1 MAANILDW
9 TDSWFEKLDS
19 ESKADSAGSI
29 AAKFSG
35 EVADG
40 KLPFCS
46 MPFMAELMHDLDGLE
61 DYVKSF
67 DHMLL
72 LGIGGSA
79 LGARALQKAFFPQQ
93 DQPCHDGPWLWIA
106 DNVCSKTLDSYLTK
120 LPLEKTLVAVVS
132 KSGGTIETISQ
143 YFLIREK
150 LQQELGDNWNRNTLF
165 VTDKEKGFL
174 REQAD
179 ELSIRTLE
187 VPDNL
192 GGRYS
197 ILSAV
202 GLLPAMFMG
211 IDYRALVEGA
221 AEVFSPLAAPDLNA
235 DSLVNHP
242 SFKLAC
248 WSAAL
253 MEKGFNE
260 LIFFSYIPQWAC
272 FGQWFAQLWAES
284 LGKDGKGSQP
294 LPATGATDQHSV
306 NQMFLDGP
314 RNKACLFLTC
324 PSLPEGQPFP
334 ENIPDN
340 FSYLKGKSFGELIH
354 AEGLGTK
361 MALSANNVPLVEMQM
376 SSDSEE
382 SAGRLMGLLM
392 AATIFTGWL
401 IDINPVDQPAVEMG
415 KLLAKARLGAS
426 GLQDEKDNLNAFLNT
441 RREEQDF

>member
-1 MAANILDW
+1 MATNILDW
-9 TDSWFEKLDS
+9 TDSWYEKLDS
-19 ESKADSAGSI
+19 ESHCDSAAGI
-29 AAKFSG
+29 AARFSG
-35 EVADG
+35 EVAKG

-46 MPFMAELMHDLDGLE
+46 MPYMASLLHDLNGLE

-93 DQPCHDGPWLWIA
+93 DQPGHEGPWLWIA
-106 DNVCSKTLDSYLTK
+106 DNVCAKTLDAYLQK

-143 YFLIREK
+143 YFLVRDK
-150 LQQELGDNWNRNTLF
+150 LKQDLGDNWNRNLLF

-179 ELSIRTLE
+179 EFSVRTLE
-187 VPDNL
+187 VPDFL

-197 ILSAV
+197 VLSAV

-211 IDYRALVEGA
+211 INYRSLVEGA
-221 AEVFSPLAAPDLNA
+221 SAVLSPLASVDLNG
-235 DSLVNHP
+235 SILGNHP
-242 SFKLAC
+242 AFKLAC
-248 WSAAL
+248 WASGL
-253 MEKGFNE
+253 MNEGYNE

-314 RNKACLFLTC
+314 RNKGCLFLTC
-324 PSLPEGQPFP
+324 PTLPEGEPFQDD
-334 ENIPDN
+334 IPDN
-340 FSYLKGKSFGELIH
+340 FAYLKGKSFGELIH
-354 AEGLGTK
+354 AEGMGTK
-361 MALSANNVPLVEMQM
+361 MALSANKVPLIEMQM
-376 SSDSEE
+376 GDDSEE
-382 SAGRLMGLLM
+382 AAGRLMGLLM

-401 IDINPVDQPAVEMG
+401 IEINPIDQPAVEMG
-415 KLLAKARLGAS
+415 KLLAKARLGAD
-426 GLQDEKDNLNAFLNT
+426 GLQKEKDSLNAFLST
-441 RREEQDF
+441 KREEQKF

>member
-1 MAANILDW
+1 MATNILDW
-9 TDSWFEKLDS
+9 TDSWYEKLDS
-19 ESKADSAGSI
+19 ESHCDSAAGI
-29 AAKFSG
+29 AARFSG
-35 EVADG
+35 EVAKG

-46 MPFMAELMHDLDGLE
+46 MPYMASLLHDLNGLE

-93 DQPCHDGPWLWIA
+93 DQPGHEGPWLWIA
-106 DNVCSKTLDSYLTK
+106 DNVCVKTLDAYLQK

-143 YFLIREK
+143 YFLVRDK
-150 LQQELGDNWNRNTLF
+150 LKQDLGDNWNRNLLF

-179 ELSIRTLE
+179 EFSVRTLE
-187 VPDNL
+187 VPDFL

-197 ILSAV
+197 VLSAV

-211 IDYRALVEGA
+211 IDYRSLVEGA
-221 AEVFSPLAAPDLNA
+221 SAVLSPLASADLNG
-235 DSLVNHP
+235 SLLGNHP
-242 SFKLAC
+242 AFKLAC
-248 WSAAL
+248 WASGL
-253 MEKGFNE
+253 MNEGYNE

-294 LPATGATDQHSV
+294 FPATGATDQHSV

-314 RNKACLFLTC
+314 RNKGCLFLTC
-324 PSLPEGQPFP
+324 PSLPEGAAFP
-334 ENIPDN
+334 EDIPDN
-340 FSYLKGKSFGELIH
+340 FYYLKGKSFGELIH

-361 MALSANNVPLVEMQM
+361 MALSANKVPLVEMQM
-376 SSDSEE
+376 GDDSEE
-382 SAGRLMGLLM
+382 AAGRLMGLLM

-401 IDINPVDQPAVEMG
+401 IEINPIDQPAVEMG
-415 KLLAKARLGAS
+415 KLLAKARLGAD
-426 GLQDEKDNLNAFLNT
+426 GLQKEKDSLNAFLST
-441 RREEQDF
+441 KREEQEF

>member
-9 TDSWFEKLDS
+9 TDSWFEKIDS
-19 ESKADSAGSI
+19 EAKSDSAGSL
-29 AAKFSG
+29 AARFCG
-35 EVADG
+35 EVSDG

-46 MPFMAELMHDLDGLE
+46 MPYMAELLHELDGLE
-61 DYVKSF
+61 GYVKKF

-93 DQPCHDGPWLWIA
+93 DQPCHEGPWLWIG
-106 DNVCSKTLDSYLTK
+106 DNVCSKTLDSYLEK
-120 LPLEKTLVAVVS
+120 LPLEKTLVVVIS

-143 YFLIREK
+143 YLIVREK
-150 LQQELGDNWNRNTLF
+150 MKEVLGDSWNKNTF
-165 VTDKEKGFL
+165 FITDKKNGFL

-197 ILSAV
+197 VLSAV
-202 GLLPAMFMG
+202 GLLPAMFLG
-211 IDYRALVEGA
+211 IDYRLLVEGA
-221 AEVFSPLAAPDLNA
+221 SAVLSPLASADLNA
-235 DSLVNHP
+235 DSLINHP
-242 SFKLAC
+242 AFKLAC
-248 WSAAL
+248 WGAAL
-253 MEKGFNE
+253 MDKGYNE
-260 LIFFSYIPQWAC
+260 LIFFSYVPQWAC

-284 LGKDGKGSQP
+284 LGKEGKGSQP
-294 LPATGATDQHSV
+294 IPATGATDQHSV

-324 PSLPEGQPFP
+324 PSLPAGHPFP
-334 ENIPDN
+334 DEIPN
-340 FSYLKGKSFGELIH
+340 KFSYLKDKTFGELIH

-361 MALSANNVPLVEMQM
+361 MALSANSVPLVEMKM
-376 SSDSEE
+376 ADDSEE
-382 SAGRLMGLLM
+382 TAGRLMGLLM

-401 IDINPVDQPAVEMG
+401 MDINPIDQPAVEMG
-415 KLLAKARLGAS
+415 KLLAKARLGAA
-426 GLQDEKDNLNAFLNT
+426 GLDSEKKSLDDFLATN
-441 RREEQDF
+441 REEQGF

>member
-29 AAKFSG
+29 AARFSG
-35 EVADG
+35 EVAEG

-46 MPFMAELMHDLDGLE
+46 MPFMAELLHDLDGLE
-61 DYVKSF
+61 DYVRSF

-79 LGARALQKAFFPQQ
+79 LGARALQKAFFPEQ
-93 DQPCHDGPWLWIA
+93 DQPCHEGPWLWIA
-106 DNVCSKTLDSYLTK
+106 DNVCSKTLDAYLEK

-143 YFLIREK
+143 YFLVRRK
-150 LQQELGDNWNRNTLF
+150 MQEVLGDVWNRNAIF
-165 VTDKEKGFL
+165 ITDKENGFL

-179 ELSIRTLE
+179 ELDIRTLE

-197 ILSAV
+197 VLSAV

-211 IDYRALVEGA
+211 IDYRSLVEGA
-221 AEVFSPLAAPDLNA
+221 SAVLSPLASPDLNS
-235 DSLVNHP
+235 DMLRNHP

-248 WSAAL
+248 WGAAL
-253 MEKGFNE
+253 MDKGFNE

-284 LGKDGKGSQP
+284 LGKEGKGSQP
-294 LPATGATDQHSV
+294 VPATGATDQHSV

-314 RNKACLFLTC
+314 RNKGCLFLTC
-324 PSLPEGQPFP
+324 PSLPEGAAFP
-334 ENIPDN
+334 DDIPKK
-340 FSYLKGKSFGELIH
+340 FAYLKGKNFGELIH

-376 SSDSEE
+376 AADSEE
-382 SAGRLMGLLM
+382 SAGRMMGLLM

-401 IDINPVDQPAVEMG
+401 IEINPIDQPAVEMG

-426 GLQDEKDNLNAFLNT
+426 GLASEKESLDAFLST
-441 RREEQDF
+441 KREEQKF

>member
-1 MAANILDW
+1 MAANVLDW

-29 AAKFSG
+29 AARFSG
-35 EVADG
+35 EVAAG

-46 MPFMAELMHDLDGLE
+46 MPFMAELLHELDGLE

-93 DQPCHDGPWLWIA
+93 DQPCHNGPWLWIA
-106 DNVCSKTLDSYLTK
+106 DNVCAKTLDAYLEK
-120 LPLEKTLVAVVS
+120 LPLGKTLVAVVS

-143 YFLIREK
+143 YFLVREK
-150 LQQELGDNWNRNTLF
+150 MQEALGNRWNRNTIF
-165 VTDKEKGFL
+165 ITDKEKGFL

-179 ELSIRTLE
+179 ELNIRTLE

-197 ILSAV
+197 VLSAV
-202 GLLPAMFMG
+202 GLLPAMFLG

-221 AEVFSPLAAPDLNA
+221 AAVLSPLASSNLNA
-235 DSLVNHP
+235 DSLRNHP

-248 WSAAL
+248 WGSTL
-253 MEKGFNE
+253 MDKGYNE
-260 LIFFSYIPQWAC
+260 LIFFSYVPQWAC

-284 LGKDGKGSQP
+284 LGKEGKGSQP
-294 LPATGATDQHSV
+294 IPAVGATDQHSV

-314 RNKACLFLTC
+314 RNKGCLFLTC
-324 PSLPEGQPFP
+324 PSLPQGMPFP
-334 ENIPDN
+334 DALPEK
-340 FSYLKGKSFGELIH
+340 FSYLKGQNFGELIH

-361 MALSANNVPLVEMQM
+361 MALSANKVPLVEMKM
-376 SSDSEE
+376 VSDNEE
-382 SAGRLMGLLM
+382 AAGRLMGLLM

-401 IDINPVDQPAVEMG
+401 MEINPIDQPAVEMG
-415 KLLAKARLGAS
+415 KLLAKAKLGAS
-426 GLQDEKDNLNAFLNT
+426 GLEREKESLSSFLST
-441 RREEQDF
+441 KREVQDF

>member
-19 ESKADSAGSI
+19 ESKADNAGSI
-29 AAKFSG
+29 AARFSG
-35 EVADG
+35 EVAEG
-40 KLPFCS
+40 RLPFCS
-46 MPFMAELMHDLDGLE
+46 MPFMSELLHDLAGLE

-93 DQPCHDGPWLWIA
+93 DQPCHKGPWLWIA
-106 DNVCSKTLDSYLTK
+106 DNVCAGTLDAYLEK

-143 YFLIREK
+143 YFLVRSRM
-150 LQQELGDNWNRNTLF
+150 QEVLGDSWNRNTIF
-165 VTDKEKGFL
+165 ITDKNKGFL

-179 ELSIRTLE
+179 QLDIRTLE

-197 ILSAV
+197 VLSAV

-211 IDYRALVEGA
+211 IDYRAMVEGA
-221 AEVFSPLAAPDLNA
+221 SAVLSPLASRDLNA
-235 DSLVNHP
+235 DILRRHP
-242 SFKLAC
+242 SFRLAC
-248 WSAAL
+248 WGASL
-253 MEKGFNE
+253 MDEGFNE
-260 LIFFSYIPQWAC
+260 LIFFSYVPQWAC

-284 LGKDGKGSQP
+284 LGKEGKGSQP
-294 LPATGATDQHSV
+294 IPATGATDQHSV

-324 PSLPEGQPFP
+324 PDLPEGKEFP
-334 ENIPDN
+334 SDIPAN
-340 FSYLKGKSFGELIH
+340 FAYLKGKKFGELIH

-361 MALSANNVPLVEMQM
+361 MALSANNVPLVEIKVG
-376 SSDSEE
+376 SENE
-382 SAGRLMGLLM
+382 EAAGRLMGLLM
-392 AATIFTGWL
+392 AATIFTGW
-401 IDINPVDQPAVEMG
+401 IMDINPIDQPAVEMG

-426 GLQDEKDNLNAFLNT
+426 GLENEKKSLNNFLNT
-441 RREEQDF
+441 KRAEQPF

>member
-9 TDSWFEKLDS
+9 TDSWYERLDS
-19 ESKADSAGSI
+19 ESHCDSAASI
-29 AAKFSG
+29 AARFSG
-35 EVADG
+35 EVAEG

-46 MPFMAELMHDLDGLE
+46 MPFMASLLHDLDGLE

-93 DQPCHDGPWLWIA
+93 DQPGHEGPWLWIA
-106 DNVCSKTLDSYLTK
+106 DNVCSKTLDAYLEK

-143 YFLIREK
+143 YFLVRDK
-150 LQQELGDNWNRNTLF
+150 LKQDLGDNWSRNLLF

-179 ELSIRTLE
+179 DFSVRTLE
-187 VPDNL
+187 VPDYL

-197 ILSAV
+197 VLSAV

-211 IDYRALVEGA
+211 IDYRSLVEGA
-221 AEVFSPLAAPDLNA
+221 FAVLSPLASPSLNG
-235 DSLVNHP
+235 DTLSSHP
-242 SFKLAC
+242 AFKMAC
-248 WSAAL
+248 WASGL
-253 MEKGFNE
+253 MSEGYNE

-284 LGKDGKGSQP
+284 LGKEGKGSQP
-294 LPATGATDQHSV
+294 LPAIGATDQHSV

-314 RNKACLFLTC
+314 RNKGCLFLTC
-324 PSLPEGQPFP
+324 PSLSEGASFPDDIP
-334 ENIPDN
+334 EN
-340 FSYLKGKSFGELIH
+340 FAYLKGKNFGELIH

-361 MALSANNVPLVEMQM
+361 MALAANKVPLVEMQM
-376 SSDSEE
+376 GDDSEE
-382 SAGRLMGLLM
+382 AAGRLMGLLM

-401 IDINPVDQPAVEMG
+401 IEINPIDQPAVEMG
-415 KLLAKARLGAS
+415 KLLAKARLGAD
-426 GLQDEKDNLNAFLNT
+426 GLQKEKDSLNSFLNT
-441 RREEQDF
+441 KREEQEF

>member
-9 TDSWFEKLDS
+9 TDSWYERLDS
-19 ESKADSAGSI
+19 ESHCDSAAGL
-29 AAKFSG
+29 AARFSG
-35 EVADG
+35 EVAEG

-46 MPFMAELMHDLDGLE
+46 MPFMASLLHDLDGLE
-61 DYVKSF
+61 GYVKSF

-93 DQPCHDGPWLWIA
+93 DQPGHEGPWFWIA
-106 DNVCSKTLDSYLTK
+106 DNVCAKTLDSYLQK

-143 YFLIREK
+143 YFLVRDK
-150 LQQELGDNWNRNTLF
+150 LKQDLGDNWNRNLLF

-179 ELSIRTLE
+179 EFSVRTLE
-187 VPDNL
+187 VPDFL

-197 ILSAV
+197 VLSAV

-211 IDYRALVEGA
+211 IDYRAMVEGA
-221 AEVFSPLAAPDLNA
+221 SAVLSPLASPNLDGS
-235 DSLVNHP
+235 SLGNHP
-242 SFKLAC
+242 AFKLAC
-248 WSAAL
+248 WASGL
-253 MEKGFNE
+253 MNEGYNE

-314 RNKACLFLTC
+314 RNKGCLFLTC
-324 PSLPEGQPFP
+324 PSLPEGAAFP
-334 ENIPDN
+334 EDIPDN

-361 MALSANNVPLVEMQM
+361 MALSANKVPLVEMQM
-376 SSDSEE
+376 GDDSEE

-401 IDINPVDQPAVEMG
+401 IEINPIDQPAVEMG
-415 KLLAKARLGAS
+415 KLLAKARLGAD
-426 GLQDEKDNLNAFLNT
+426 GLQKEKDSLNAFLNT
-441 RREEQDF
+441 KRLEQEF